1 MKKVFKVNDKY
12 EITCTS
18 ENTRYGFRHLANLY
32 RTGAS
37 GTTVLVEK
45 AKECYYNRTWES
57 FEYETVIDRLLTKA
71 KIMPEEQI
79 REFLECCRKNNLAEV
94 NKQFGFIAGIA
105 KIGEVLCE
113 TQSQKNDWK
122 ERMIK
127 AGFGDKGLSMPDDWI
142 LLSEDEKERRLNN
155 VIKEMEEKR

>member
-1 MKKVFKVNDKY
+1 MKTFKINDKY

-18 ENTRYGFRHLANLY
+18 EKTRYGFRHLANLY
-32 RTGAS
+32 RTGLS

-57 FEYETVIDRLLTKA
+57 LEYETVINNLLTKA

-79 REFLECCRKNNLAEV
+79 KEFLECCRKDNLEEV

-105 KIGEVLCE
+105 KLGEILCN
-113 TQSQKNDWK
+113 TQSEVNDWK

-127 AGFGDKGLSMPDDWI
+127 AGLGDRGLIMPDDWHR
-142 LLSEDEKERRLNN
+142 LSEDEKERRLNG
-155 VIKEMEEKR
+155 VINELSK

>member
-1 MKKVFKVNDKY
+1 MKTFKINDKY

-18 ENTRYGFRHLANLY
+18 EKTRYGFRHLANLY
-32 RTGAS
+32 RTGLS

-57 FEYETVIDRLLTKA
+57 FEYETVINNLLTKA

-79 REFLECCRKNNLAEV
+79 KEFLECCRKDNLEEV

-105 KIGEVLCE
+105 KIGEILCE
-113 TQSQKNDWK
+113 TQAEKNDWK

-127 AGFGDKGLSMPDDWI
+127 AGLGNKGLIMPDDW
-142 LLSEDEKERRLNN
+142 LVLSEDEKEKRLNN
-155 VIKEMEEKR
+155 VIKEMEEK

>member
-1 MKKVFKVNDKY
+1 MKTFKINDKY

-18 ENTRYGFRHLANLY
+18 EKTRYGFRHLANLY
-32 RTGAS
+32 RTGLS

-57 FEYETVIDRLLTKA
+57 FEYETVINNLLTKA

-79 REFLECCRKNNLAEV
+79 KEFLECCRKDNLEEV

-105 KIGEVLCE
+105 KLGEILCN
-113 TQSQKNDWK
+113 TQSEVNDWK

-127 AGFGDKGLSMPDDWI
+127 AGLGDRGLIMPDDWHR
-142 LLSEDEKERRLNN
+142 LSEDEKERRLNG
-155 VIKEMEEKR
+155 VINELSK

>member
-1 MKKVFKVNDKY
+1 MKTFKINDKY
-12 EITCTS
+12 EITCTC

-37 GTTVLVEK
+37 GTTTLIEK

-57 FEYETVIDRLLTKA
+57 FEYETVIDSLLTKA

-79 REFLECCRKNNLAEV
+79 REFLERCRKGNLDEV
-94 NKQFGFIAGIA
+94 NRQFGFIAGIA

-113 TQSQKNDWK
+113 TQAEKNDWK

-127 AGFGDKGLSMPDDWI
+127 AGLGDKGLIMPDDW
-142 LLSEDEKERRLNN
+142 LVLSEDEKEKRLNN
-155 VIKEMEEKR
+155 VINELSK

>member
-1 MKKVFKVNDKY
+1 MKTFKINDKY

-18 ENTRYGFRHLANLY
+18 EKTRYGFRHLANLY
-32 RTGAS
+32 RTGLS

-57 FEYETVIDRLLTKA
+57 FEYETVINNLLTKA

-79 REFLECCRKNNLAEV
+79 KEFLECCRKDNLEEV

-105 KIGEVLCE
+105 KIGEILCE
-113 TQSQKNDWK
+113 TQAEKNDWK

-127 AGFGDKGLSMPDDWI
+127 AGLGNKGLIMPDDWI
-142 LLSEDEKERRLNN
+142 TLSEDEKEKRLNN
-155 VIKEMEEKR
+155 VINELAK